1 MKMLNSKGYAVFAL
15 LLSVSCFCKIMVS
28 EAESELFVSSSHG
41 NDSSPNCSAN
51 SPCRTLDRVLHLASA
66 FNLTK
71 IFVARGNYSLNAS
84 HHFEKMS
91 AFSLYGNGSSRED
104 VQVTCDVNVSISFN
118 LSNNITFECLKF
130 VKCGGWHKSIVR
142 AKTENTILK
151 DARFKTALDFRY
163 CRSVRISEVEISE
176 SPGLGANL
184 NDVGGVVE
192 FSNVLFADNY
202 ARDDNYGAGISFSEK
217 DFVPSGGG
225 VSIKL
230 NQYDNNTVYVTHR
243 EHDSY
248 QHNNSYVFTKC
259 QFIRN
264 KAPWVHATKDNY
276 RHAQYPFNLGGGLA
290 VNFTG
295 NASSCTIKI
304 KSCYFFGNEA
314 LRGGGLGLV
323 MQDSAQENS
332 LEMHDTWF
340 QKNHATFG
348 GGGVTFF
355 NLPTRNKYLRLNR
368 FRAKNCT
375 FVENRAMWGGGT
387 SIYGTTILRKV
398 AHAKMHPSV
407 VLSYFIRCRWLRNIG
422 IIGAAVETFL
432 QNDNTD
438 FVGSEVPFHVWFE
451 NDTLFHANKVIPRSE
466 GGLTIGQ
473 GSVYSVET
481 PLVFRGNAIFTNN
494 SQSALVLDGS
504 TIELRDR
511 LDFINNTGLRGG
523 AMAMYGRSRIVFHKD
538 STLNFEGNT
547 CDDKGGA
554 LYIQAPGSPLAHVN
568 ATLANVHT
576 CFFGYFPHP
585 LADYDDWD
593 VTVVFKDNSA
603 TTGKSVYATTLKD
616 CGQTNEKKPKGNILN
631 WKFVKF
637 VNNSTSEVATDPV
650 NMSYHKKDWIVAP
663 GEVFN
668 AKIELRDEI
677 GNLVSGI
684 VDVTIAGSFVNL
696 SNPSK
701 LFLATNGKI
710 RQLSL
715 SGKEKSH
722 FSVGLHFIGS
732 QVLRTR
738 IENLTLK
745 ECYPGFIH
753 SSKTQ
758 QCECMNKTSELGKG
772 VSHCDPDGKTL
783 FVKKG
788 YWAGFVPNK
797 PRRDKFATY
806 FCPIG
811 YCSSTGVYKYRK
823 GHVCRSGRNQ
833 TTVLCGECK
842 KNYTISFGSEQ
853 CVFPCPPWH
862 LLFLVLIAVIVG
874 VLVILT
880 MLIDLDVFTGYLNA
894 WLYSYQVME
903 LLTPDEFQFDPFMEF
918 FIGLSNLR
926 IQLFRH
932 SFCLAE
938 GLDDADKLVIM
949 YALPTF
955 VMLVVWV
962 LTQLVTRYPD
972 WCFSRR
978 VRAPHRA
985 ICTIFVLCYTNITT
999 ISLKILDPA
1008 KFGSHTVV
1016 LFQNGK
1022 LPFFE
1027 GKHLVYGIL
1036 AIIYII
1042 VFVVP
1047 FPMILLFRPF
1057 LTTGLRPVLNLNRWM
1072 PYLDAFQGCLKN
1084 HYRWCASFYFIGRL
1098 GILLI
1103 YTYLPHGSVKQLVTQ
1118 SVCIL
1123 ILVVFASLRPYIE
1136 ARDVRQGERSY
1147 GWINVSDVVVLTTL
1161 SLISVLSAPIDSS
1174 YPASSSEKQCLRI
1187 VVKVLAYGP
1196 LLVAIALGYRFL
1208 SNRCPRINF
1217 NCCIPPEDDELLPSM
1232 SETSEAPQSSSRGT
1246 PSIPDEYNTRHS
1258 WGSQVEHRSKGSQ
1271 QSKRGSQEG
1280 SRGSQEGS
1288 RGGRLV

>member
-1 MKMLNSKGYAVFAL
+1 
-15 LLSVSCFCKIMVS
+15 
-28 EAESELFVSSSHG
+28 
-41 NDSSPNCSAN
+41 
-51 SPCRTLDRVLHLASA
+51 
-66 FNLTK
+66 
-71 IFVARGNYSLNAS
+71 
-84 HHFEKMS
+84 
-91 AFSLYGNGSSRED
+91 
-104 VQVTCDVNVSISFN
+104 
-118 LSNNITFECLKF
+118 
-130 VKCGGWHKSIVR
+130 
-142 AKTENTILK
+142 
-151 DARFKTALDFRY
+151 
-163 CRSVRISEVEISE
+163 
-176 SPGLGANL
+176 
-184 NDVGGVVE
+184 
-192 FSNVLFADNY
+192 
-202 ARDDNYGAGISFSEK
+202 
-217 DFVPSGGG
+217 
-225 VSIKL
+225 
-230 NQYDNNTVYVTHR
+230 
-243 EHDSY
+243 
-248 QHNNSYVFTKC
+248 
-259 QFIRN
+259 
-264 KAPWVHATKDNY
+264 
-276 RHAQYPFNLGGGLA
+276 
-290 VNFTG
+290 
-295 NASSCTIKI
+295 
-304 KSCYFFGNEA
+304 
-314 LRGGGLGLV
+314 
-323 MQDSAQENS
+323 
-332 LEMHDTWF
+332 
-340 QKNHATFG
+340 
-348 GGGVTFF
+348 
-355 NLPTRNKYLRLNR
+355 
-368 FRAKNCT
+368 
-375 FVENRAMWGGGT
+375 
-387 SIYGTTILRKV
+387 
-398 AHAKMHPSV
+398 
-407 VLSYFIRCRWLRNIG
+407 
-422 IIGAAVETFL
+422 
-432 QNDNTD
+432 
-438 FVGSEVPFHVWFE
+438 
-451 NDTLFHANKVIPRSE
+451 
-466 GGLTIGQ
+466 
-473 GSVYSVET
+473 
-481 PLVFRGNAIFTNN
+481 
-494 SQSALVLDGS
+494 
-504 TIELRDR
+504 
-511 LDFINNTGLRGG
+511 
-523 AMAMYGRSRIVFHKD
+523 MAMYGRSRIVFHKD